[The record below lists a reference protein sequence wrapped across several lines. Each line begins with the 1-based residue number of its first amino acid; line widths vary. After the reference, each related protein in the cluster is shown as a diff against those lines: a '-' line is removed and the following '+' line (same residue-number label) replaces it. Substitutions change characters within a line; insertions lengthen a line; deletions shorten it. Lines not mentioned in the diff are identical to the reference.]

1 MNDISKRNVKETLKC
16 SVIKNLRLLEPKITM
31 QEIADWLG
39 VTKAHVGK
47 WEYGDANMSR
57 SSMLKFLDRI
67 LQRRMAYKLAL
78 ESFLDTVDEN
88 DQPELEKRLKNYQEV
103 MNEAIKAAPDDYK
116 EKRGFEKEEVL
127 KNEGEKTQIQWSFPD
142 LGVQQL
148 TIEHLTKKISGATDL
163 LEKLKAVDELQKFVQ
178 KQMIMEIYPLQM
190 MEGPLNLTKIN
201 TRSYA
206 KYNELVKEKHKS
218 EELTKREIET
228 MYYENDQ
235 LKRENQLQK
244 LESESKILR
253 LEGQLKASDLR
264 IHDKE
269 ELVMEMR
276 ERIKGMEEIIRELRE
291 RVQSRKIMD
300 SDLPV

>member
-57 SSMLKFLDRI
+57 SSMFTFLDRI

-78 ESFLDTVDEN
+78 ESFLDTADEN
-88 DQPELEKRLKNYQEV
+88 DHPELEKRLKNYQEV
-103 MNEAIKAAPDDYK
+103 MDEAIKAAPDDYK

-127 KNEGEKTQIQWSFPD
+127 KNEGEKTQIYWSFPD

-163 LEKLKAVDELQKFVQ
+163 LEKLKAVDDLQKFVQ

-206 KYNELVKEKHKS
+206 KYNELVKENHKS
-218 EELTKREIET
+218 EELTKIEIET
-228 MYYENDQ
+228 MNNANDQ

-244 LESESKILR
+244 LESESKIAR

-291 RVQSRKIMD
+291 RFQSRKIMD

>member
-16 SVIKNLRLLEPKITM
+16 SVIKTLRLLEPKMTM

-57 SSMLKFLDRI
+57 SSMFTFLDRI

-78 ESFLDTVDEN
+78 ESFLDTADEN
-88 DQPELEKRLKNYQEV
+88 DHPELEKRLKNYQEV
-103 MNEAIKAAPDDYK
+103 MDEAIKAAPDDYK

-127 KNEGEKTQIQWSFPD
+127 KNEGEKTQIYWSFPD

-163 LEKLKAVDELQKFVQ
+163 LEKLKAVDDLQKFVQ

-206 KYNELVKEKHKS
+206 KYNELVKENHKS
-218 EELTKREIET
+218 EELTKIEIET
-228 MYYENDQ
+228 MNNANDQ

-244 LESESKILR
+244 LESESKIAR

-291 RVQSRKIMD
+291 RFQSRKIMD

>member
-57 SSMLKFLDRI
+57 SSMFTFLDRI

-78 ESFLDTVDEN
+78 EGFLDTADEKN
-88 DQPELEKRLKNYQEV
+88 KPELEKRLMNYQEV
-103 MNEAIKAAPDDYK
+103 MDEAIKAAPDDYK

-127 KNEGEKTQIQWSFPD
+127 KNEGEKTKAHWSFPD
-142 LGVQQL
+142 LGSQKL
-148 TIEHLTKKISGATDL
+148 TIEKLAKKISEATDL
-163 LEKLKAVDELQKFVQ
+163 LTKLNAVDELQKFVQ
-178 KQMIMEIYPLQM
+178 KQIILGINPLQM

-201 TRSYA
+201 TSSFA
-206 KYNELVKEKHKS
+206 KDNELGKENHKS

-244 LESESKILR
+244 LESESKIAR

-276 ERIKGMEEIIRELRE
+276 ERIKDMGKTIMELRE
-291 RVQSRKIMD
+291 RVQSKKIMD

>member
-57 SSMLKFLDRI
+57 SSMFTFLDRI

-78 ESFLDTVDEN
+78 EGFLDTADEKN
-88 DQPELEKRLKNYQEV
+88 KPELEKRLMNYQEV
-103 MNEAIKAAPDDYK
+103 MDEAIKAAPDDYK

-127 KNEGEKTQIQWSFPD
+127 KNEGEKTKAHWSFPD
-142 LGVQQL
+142 LGSQKL
-148 TIEHLTKKISGATDL
+148 TIEKLSKKISEVTDL
-163 LEKLKAVDELQKFVQ
+163 LTKLNAVDELQKFVQ
-178 KQMIMEIYPLQM
+178 KQIILGINPLQM

-201 TRSYA
+201 TSSFA
-206 KYNELVKEKHKS
+206 KDNELGKENHKS
-218 EELTKREIET
+218 EELAKREIET

-244 LESESKILR
+244 LESESKIAR

-276 ERIKGMEEIIRELRE
+276 ERIKDMGKTIMELRE
-291 RVQSRKIMD
+291 RVQSKKIMD

>member
-1 MNDISKRNVKETLKC
+1 
-16 SVIKNLRLLEPKITM
+16 M

-57 SSMLKFLDRI
+57 SSMFTFLDRI

-78 ESFLDTVDEN
+78 ESFLDTADEN
-88 DQPELEKRLKNYQEV
+88 DHPELEKRLKNYQEV
-103 MNEAIKAAPDDYK
+103 MDEAIKAAPDDYK

-127 KNEGEKTQIQWSFPD
+127 KNEGEKTQIHWSFPD

-206 KYNELVKEKHKS
+206 KYNELVKENHKS
-218 EELTKREIET
+218 EELTKIEIET
-228 MYYENDQ
+228 MNNANDQ

-244 LESESKILR
+244 LESESKIAR

-291 RVQSRKIMD
+291 RFQSRKIMD

>member
-57 SSMLKFLDRI
+57 SSMFTFLDRI

-103 MNEAIKAAPDDYK
+103 MDEAIKAAPDDYK

-127 KNEGEKTQIQWSFPD
+127 KNEGEKTQIHWSFPD

-206 KYNELVKEKHKS
+206 KYNELVKENHKS
-218 EELTKREIET
+218 EELTKIEIET
-228 MYYENDQ
+228 MNNANDQ

-244 LESESKILR
+244 LESESKIAR

-291 RVQSRKIMD
+291 RFQSRKIMD

>member
-1 MNDISKRNVKETLKC
+1 M
-16 SVIKNLRLLEPKITM
+16 
-31 QEIADWLG
+31 
-39 VTKAHVGK
+39 
-47 WEYGDANMSR
+47 
-57 SSMLKFLDRI
+57 
-67 LQRRMAYKLAL
+67 
-78 ESFLDTVDEN
+78 
-88 DQPELEKRLKNYQEV
+88 
-103 MNEAIKAAPDDYK
+103 
-116 EKRGFEKEEVL
+116 L
-127 KNEGEKTQIQWSFPD
+127 KNEGEKTKAYWSFPD
-142 LGVQQL
+142 LGSQKL
-148 TIEHLTKKISGATDL
+148 TIENLAKKISGATDL

-206 KYNELVKEKHKS
+206 KYNELVKENHKS
-218 EELTKREIET
+218 EELTKIEIET
-228 MYYENDQ
+228 MNNANDQ

-244 LESESKILR
+244 LESESKIAR

-276 ERIKGMEEIIRELRE
+276 ERIKGMDEIIRELRE

-300 SDLPV
+300 SDLPVWGPSILIRRWITEESCPKNVKNINPSNVTQKGIISFETIKSIR

>member
-57 SSMLKFLDRI
+57 SSMFTFLDRI

-103 MNEAIKAAPDDYK
+103 MDEAIKAAPDDYK

-127 KNEGEKTQIQWSFPD
+127 KNEGEKTQIHWSFPD

-206 KYNELVKEKHKS
+206 KYNELVKENHKS
-218 EELTKREIET
+218 EELTKIEIET
-228 MYYENDQ
+228 MNNENDQ

-244 LESESKILR
+244 LESESKIAR

-276 ERIKGMEEIIRELRE
+276 ERIKGMDEIIRELRE
-291 RVQSRKIMD
+291 RFQSRKIMD

>member
-57 SSMLKFLDRI
+57 SSMFTFLDRI

-103 MNEAIKAAPDDYK
+103 MDEAIKAAPDDYK

-127 KNEGEKTQIQWSFPD
+127 KNEGEKTQIHWSFPD

-206 KYNELVKEKHKS
+206 KYNELVKENHKS
-218 EELTKREIET
+218 EELTKIEIET
-228 MYYENDQ
+228 MNNANDQ

-244 LESESKILR
+244 LESESKIAR

-276 ERIKGMEEIIRELRE
+276 ERIKGMDEIIRELRE
-291 RVQSRKIMD
+291 RFQSRKIMD

>member
-1 MNDISKRNVKETLKC
+1 
-16 SVIKNLRLLEPKITM
+16 M

-57 SSMLKFLDRI
+57 SSMFTFLDRI

-78 ESFLDTVDEN
+78 ESFLDTADEN
-88 DQPELEKRLKNYQEV
+88 DHPELEKRLKNYQEV
-103 MNEAIKAAPDDYK
+103 MDEAIKAAPDDYK

-127 KNEGEKTQIQWSFPD
+127 KNEGEKTQIYWSFPD

-163 LEKLKAVDELQKFVQ
+163 LEKLKAVDDLQKFVQ

-206 KYNELVKEKHKS
+206 KYNELVKENHKS
-218 EELTKREIET
+218 EELTKIEIET
-228 MYYENDQ
+228 MNNANDQ

-244 LESESKILR
+244 LESESKIAR

-291 RVQSRKIMD
+291 RFQSRKIMD

>member
-57 SSMLKFLDRI
+57 SSMFTFLDRI

-103 MNEAIKAAPDDYK
+103 MDEAIKAAPDDYK

-127 KNEGEKTQIQWSFPD
+127 KNEGEKTQIHWSFPD
-142 LGVQQL
+142 LGVQKL

-163 LEKLKAVDELQKFVQ
+163 LEKLKAVDDLQKFVQ

-206 KYNELVKEKHKS
+206 KYNELVKENHKS
-218 EELTKREIET
+218 EELTKIEIET
-228 MYYENDQ
+228 MNNANDQ

-244 LESESKILR
+244 LESESKIAR

-276 ERIKGMEEIIRELRE
+276 ERIKGMDEIIRELRE
-291 RVQSRKIMD
+291 RFQSRKIMD

>member
-1 MNDISKRNVKETLKC
+1 MNDITKRNVKETLKC

-57 SSMLKFLDRI
+57 SSMFTFLDRI

-103 MNEAIKAAPDDYK
+103 MDEAIKAAPDDYK

-127 KNEGEKTQIQWSFPD
+127 KNEGEKTQIHWSFPD

-206 KYNELVKEKHKS
+206 KYNELVKENHKS
-218 EELTKREIET
+218 EELTKIEIET
-228 MYYENDQ
+228 MNNANDQ

-244 LESESKILR
+244 LESESKIAR

-291 RVQSRKIMD
+291 RFQSRKIMD

>member
-16 SVIKNLRLLEPKITM
+16 SIIKNLRLLEPKITM

-57 SSMLKFLDRI
+57 SSMFTFLDRI
-67 LQRRMAYKLAL
+67 LQRRMAYKQAL
-78 ESFLDTVDEN
+78 EGFLDTADKK
-88 DQPELEKRLKNYQEV
+88 DQPELEKRLENYQEV
-103 MNEAIKAAPDDYK
+103 MDEAIKAAPDDYK

-127 KNEGEKTQIQWSFPD
+127 KNEGEKTQIHWSFPD

-206 KYNELVKEKHKS
+206 KYNELVKENHKS
-218 EELTKREIET
+218 EELTKIEIET
-228 MYYENDQ
+228 MNNANDQ

-244 LESESKILR
+244 LESESKIAR

>member
-57 SSMLKFLDRI
+57 SSMFTFLDRI

-88 DQPELEKRLKNYQEV
+88 DQPELEKRLENYQEV
-103 MNEAIKAAPDDYK
+103 MDEAIKAAPDDYK

-127 KNEGEKTQIQWSFPD
+127 KNEGEKTKVHWSFPD
-142 LGVQQL
+142 LGVQKL

-206 KYNELVKEKHKS
+206 KYNELVKENHKS
-218 EELTKREIET
+218 EELTKIEIET
-228 MYYENDQ
+228 MNNANDQ
-235 LKRENQLQK
+235 LKRKNQLQK
-244 LESESKILR
+244 LESESKIAR

-276 ERIKGMEEIIRELRE
+276 ERIKGMDEIIRELRE
-291 RVQSRKIMD
+291 RFQSRKIMD

>member
-57 SSMLKFLDRI
+57 SSMFTFLDRI

-103 MNEAIKAAPDDYK
+103 MDEAIKAAPDDYK

-127 KNEGEKTQIQWSFPD
+127 KNEGEKTKAHWSFPD

-148 TIEHLTKKISGATDL
+148 TIEHLTKKISGAKDL
-163 LEKLKAVDELQKFVQ
+163 LEFLRKRKIYSGIISNKNGSFLRK
-178 KQMIMEIYPLQM
+178 EIK
-190 MEGPLNLTKIN
+190 ESIVTIN
-201 TRSYA
+201 ALR
-206 KYNELVKEKHKS
+206 
-218 EELTKREIET
+218 
-228 MYYENDQ
+228 NDQ

-244 LESESKILR
+244 LESESKIAR

-276 ERIKGMEEIIRELRE
+276 ERIKGMDEIIRELRE
-291 RVQSRKIMD
+291 RFQSRKIMD

>member
-57 SSMLKFLDRI
+57 SSMFTFLDRI

-103 MNEAIKAAPDDYK
+103 MDEAIKAAPDDYK

-127 KNEGEKTQIQWSFPD
+127 KNEGEKTQIHWSFPD

-206 KYNELVKEKHKS
+206 KYNELVKENHKS

-291 RVQSRKIMD
+291 RFQSRKIMD

>member
-47 WEYGDANMSR
+47 WEYGDVNMSR
-57 SSMLKFLDRI
+57 SSMFTFLDRI

-103 MNEAIKAAPDDYK
+103 MDEAIKAAPDDYK

-127 KNEGEKTQIQWSFPD
+127 KNKGEKTQIHWSFPD

-163 LEKLKAVDELQKFVQ
+163 LEKLKAVDDLQKFLQ

-206 KYNELVKEKHKS
+206 KYNELVKENHKS
-218 EELTKREIET
+218 EELTKIEIET
-228 MYYENDQ
+228 MNNANDQ

-244 LESESKILR
+244 LESESKIAR

-276 ERIKGMEEIIRELRE
+276 ERIKGMDEIIRELRE
-291 RVQSRKIMD
+291 RVQSKKIMD

>member
-57 SSMLKFLDRI
+57 SSMFTFLDRI

-88 DQPELEKRLKNYQEV
+88 DQPELEKRLENYQEV
-103 MNEAIKAAPDDYK
+103 MDEAIKAAPDDYK

-127 KNEGEKTQIQWSFPD
+127 KNEGEKTQIYWSFPD

-206 KYNELVKEKHKS
+206 KYNELVKENHKS
-218 EELTKREIET
+218 EELTKIEIET
-228 MYYENDQ
+228 MNNANDQ
-235 LKRENQLQK
+235 LKRKNQLQK
-244 LESESKILR
+244 LESESKIAR

-276 ERIKGMEEIIRELRE
+276 ERIKGMDEFIRELRE
-291 RVQSRKIMD
+291 RVQPRKIMD

>member
-57 SSMLKFLDRI
+57 SSMFTFLDRI

-78 ESFLDTVDEN
+78 ESFLDTADEN

-103 MNEAIKAAPDDYK
+103 MDEAIKAAPDDYK

-127 KNEGEKTQIQWSFPD
+127 KNEGEKTQIYWSFPD
-142 LGVQQL
+142 LGVQKL
-148 TIEHLTKKISGATDL
+148 TIEHLTKNISGATDL

-206 KYNELVKEKHKS
+206 KYNELVKENHKS
-218 EELTKREIET
+218 EELTKIEIET
-228 MYYENDQ
+228 MNNENDQ

-244 LESESKILR
+244 LESESKIAR

-269 ELVMEMR
+269 ELVLEMR
-276 ERIKGMEEIIRELRE
+276 ERIKGMDEIIRELRE
-291 RVQSRKIMD
+291 RFQFRKIMD

>member
-57 SSMLKFLDRI
+57 SSMFTFLDRI

-103 MNEAIKAAPDDYK
+103 MDEAIKAAPDDYK

-127 KNEGEKTQIQWSFPD
+127 KNKGEKTQIHWSFPD

-206 KYNELVKEKHKS
+206 KYNELVKENHKS
-218 EELTKREIET
+218 EELTKIEIET
-228 MYYENDQ
+228 MNNANDQ

-244 LESESKILR
+244 LESESKIAR

-276 ERIKGMEEIIRELRE
+276 ERIKGMDEIIRELRE
-291 RVQSRKIMD
+291 RFQSRKIMD